1 MYKIEYRNPDG
12 TGPNGTD
19 MWISDPVPKE
29 RLETVLEKMRSN
41 GCSIVNIIDMGES
54 VYLTGEEMQM
64 IYAACTYYG
73 EKLFQV
79 IRSFPDEKP
88 DIFGDLS
95 ARAAGFGRLAGKIIG
110 YMEDAGM

>member
-1 MYKIEYRNPDG
+1 MYKIEYRNTDG

-29 RLETVLEKMRSN
+29 RLEAVLEKMRSN
-41 GCSIVNIIDMGES
+41 GCSIVNIIDMRES
-54 VYLTGEEMQM
+54 VYLTEEEMQM
-64 IYAACTYYG
+64 IHAACTYYG
-73 EKLFQV
+73 EKLSQV

-95 ARAAGFGRLAGKIIG
+95 ARAAEFYRLAGKVTRH
-110 YMEDAGM
+110 MEDAGM